1 MIILKKLLI
10 STTTLTLLVLLSAGG
25 VFAQQGVQIQD
36 RDRDEIGVPDD
47 TLRARERMGDDASDE
62 TVLQMDAQEAV
73 EAEDGNE
80 GGSGTG
86 KQTGNQQLRKAEDA
100 LEQVRETVRTNN
112 PETGAQ
118 VQQMIENQQKVRIR
132 VEKNM
137 DVIKDK
143 PAILKFFFGADYQ
156 TAGEVKGEMIQ
167 LKNQVSQM
175 EQLKEQFGNAS
186 EETVEMVDEA
196 IESMETGITL
206 LEAEL
211 EEQVSGFSLLGW
223 LNKALANY

>member
-1 MIILKKLLI
+1 
-10 STTTLTLLVLLSAGG
+10 
-25 VFAQQGVQIQD
+25 
-36 RDRDEIGVPDD
+36 
-47 TLRARERMGDDASDE
+47 
-62 TVLQMDAQEAV
+62 
-73 EAEDGNE
+73 
-80 GGSGTG
+80 
-86 KQTGNQQLRKAEDA
+86 
-100 LEQVRETVRTNN
+100 
-112 PETGAQ
+112 
-118 VQQMIENQQKVRIR
+118 MIENQQKVRIR